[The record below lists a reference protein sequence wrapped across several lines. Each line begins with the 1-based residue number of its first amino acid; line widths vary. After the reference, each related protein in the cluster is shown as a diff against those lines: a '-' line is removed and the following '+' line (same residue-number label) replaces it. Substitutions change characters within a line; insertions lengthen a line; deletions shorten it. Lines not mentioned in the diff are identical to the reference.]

1 MKTIFSVPG
10 LTALLIAF
18 VWMPVSAI
26 GADFFRGEGTVDTG
40 SFWSGKPSTEQRAAA
55 LKAAKLNVWRDW
67 LQRQDPAKVTNI
79 RAQEKRF
86 LDAIEDV
93 IVNVKV
99 VDEAF
104 QEKEKR
110 YIISIKANI
119 SEPVVSDML
128 RAGGGSNATSAA
140 ASGGSGEVSV
150 LYLGLARRAASIE
163 REGPETSQTAKA
175 DIKTATGGKTSESVK
190 DGIKD
195 GVSGSA
201 QSREEAKLV
210 QQRATTEAT
219 TTSSSR
225 TVLRDEKTVY
235 RVGDATNLSGTL
247 GNQLVNAKLNATPY
261 VAAMGQCGLPKPDS
275 FSEVYAN
282 SPSGEM
288 PSDLSATLL
297 GNLRAC
303 AAQIDGRAYF
313 VWASLTVDAYEKD
326 PTTGFDAV
334 TANLVVQIYDL
345 KRKGFG
351 PATIGSQQKHMK
363 SRASNK
369 EDAYRNALQEAA
381 TFAGDTVIQQLR
393 AQGNL

>member
-67 LQRQDPAKVTNI
+67 LQKQDPAKVTNI

-140 ASGGSGEVSV
+140 ARPI
-150 LYLGLARRAASIE
+150 ARAHVIS
-163 REGPETSQTAKA
+163 PS
-175 DIKTATGGKTSESVK
+175 
-190 DGIKD
+190 
-195 GVSGSA
+195 SGSTSGVVSIGSA
-201 QSREEAKLV
+201 LRSREKQSR
-210 QQRATTEAT
+210 
-219 TTSSSR
+219 
-225 TVLRDEKTVY
+225 
-235 RVGDATNLSGTL
+235 
-247 GNQLVNAKLNATPY
+247 
-261 VAAMGQCGLPKPDS
+261 
-275 FSEVYAN
+275 
-282 SPSGEM
+282 
-288 PSDLSATLL
+288 
-297 GNLRAC
+297 C
-303 AAQIDGRAYF
+303 A
-313 VWASLTVDAYEKD
+313 
-326 PTTGFDAV
+326 
-334 TANLVVQIYDL
+334 
-345 KRKGFG
+345 
-351 PATIGSQQKHMK
+351 
-363 SRASNK
+363 
-369 EDAYRNALQEAA
+369 
-381 TFAGDTVIQQLR
+381 
-393 AQGNL
+393 